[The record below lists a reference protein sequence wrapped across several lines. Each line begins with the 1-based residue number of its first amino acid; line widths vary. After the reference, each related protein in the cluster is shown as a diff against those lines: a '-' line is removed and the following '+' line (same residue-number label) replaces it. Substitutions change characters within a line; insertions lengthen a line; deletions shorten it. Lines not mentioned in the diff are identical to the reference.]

1 MTSFALVLGSGLIAF
16 GPLLSIFFTVIYQ
29 KAQLVII
36 VTTAAFFY
44 LLAGVGASFVWWLF
58 ALVGLNG
65 IPSLLVPGVLSQFG
79 FRCSFVALY
88 HRVEKVIR
96 LSMEQEDARAARTT
110 SGGGGAAPGV
120 RRNNNQHGN
129 TTQQDLDDYDENWT
143 AVAKLRLQLNDA
155 SCGVAAGVGFGGM
168 HAIMLFG
175 SLLASESG
183 NHGVLYQDSCPMIPS
198 LFQSAIY
205 ALCFSIMDIF
215 WMLLTFFGMRRRL
228 LYHRGR
234 EFEDNVQGFG
244 AYMGNSRSGGNW
256 ALLFVLMS
264 HLGSSLITT
273 TASIDKGCYVALPA
287 LAGAT
292 LLTAYT
298 FWAGTGRIYMP
309 PENSDQSISRTA
321 SRISAAA
328 DDNDTA
334 DHYRAE

>member
-1 MTSFALVLGSGLIAF
+1 M
-16 GPLLSIFFTVIYQ
+16 
-29 KAQLVII
+29 II

-44 LLAGVGASFVWWLF
+44 LLSGVAASFVWWLF
-58 ALVGLNG
+58 ALVGLDG
-65 IPSLLVPGVLSQFG
+65 IVSLLVPGVLAQFG

-96 LSMEQEDARAARTT
+96 LSIEQEDARAPNT
-110 SGGGGAAPGV
+110 
-120 RRNNNQHGN
+120 NNNNNHA
-129 TTQQDLDDYDENWT
+129 TTQQDLDEYDENWT
-143 AVAKLRLQLNDA
+143 AAAKLRLQLNDA

-183 NHGVLYQDSCPMIPS
+183 NHGVLYQDSCPMVPS
-198 LFQSAIY
+198 LFQSALY

-234 EFEDNVQGFG
+234 EFQDNIRGFG

-256 ALLFVLMS
+256 ALLFVLLT

-273 TASIDKGCYVALPA
+273 AASMDNGCYVALPV
-287 LAGAT
+287 LTCVT

-298 FWAGTGRIYMP
+298 FWAGTARIYMP
-309 PENSDQSISRTA
+309 PENSEQSISRTA
-321 SRISAAA
+321 SRISANEAAAAAATTA
-328 DDNDTA
+328 DDQSGVSSA
-334 DHYRAE
+334 SDHYRVD